1 MSLDY
6 EKKKSLVLKEMISNY
21 QKQLLV
27 EREETLKLPIETENG
42 FNVEREAK
50 LIDIDEKMDIL
61 KRHEKDPYFA
71 KLIFT
76 DTNDNE
82 EFMGYIGRVSVGDI
96 QTKND
101 EKIVDWRA
109 PIADL
114 YYNGRVGNSSYVAL
128 NKEYNVDLK
137 LKRQIVFKNGEVSS
151 IYDFEDK
158 ISNDEFLTPFLT
170 QSADNRLKSIVSTI
184 QEEQNKI
191 IRLPISKN
199 MVVQGVAGSGKTT
212 VALHRLSY
220 LIYNYKKYANADE
233 FLIISPNEIFM
244 SYISSILVDLEADK
258 SNSFSLNK
266 VFEFACGTEF
276 KLLNK
281 HTKYE
286 MLQTKKISTDYLSYK
301 SSKEFAMCIDKFV
314 FDYLNKLINKPLIVK
329 GVKILDALDVLPYF
343 KNNNDLNLNTLI
355 LNASRKIALEL
366 EINEDLQLKAF
377 SNVNKSDST
386 LTKKYEIKR
395 LIESGNFGYVKNNY
409 NTNFKLFNIYKEF
422 ISSIEKYS
430 DYKELDIL
438 KKQTLNDLK
447 NKTLAYEDMS
457 CLLYLYSK
465 LTNIPYFE
473 KLKCVFIDEAQD
485 LSYLMFLALRKLFKN
500 AKFSIFGDIAQGIY
514 SYESINSWDEILD
527 VVGNCEL
534 MYLDRSY
541 RTSIEIMQ
549 EANKTLQK
557 LNFKPANNV
566 VRHGEEVEFNKDC
579 NLELIKNQLKV
590 LNEKYNNTAI
600 ICKDGKDL
608 EKAIE
613 MLSSLN
619 LIVLDENNL
628 SYNQNQ
634 NTILTVQTAKGLE
647 FDSVIIFNEQSYL
660 DNSLDLKLLYVAK
673 TRALHKLIINGCKN

>member
-96 QTKND
+96 QTEND

-137 LKRQIVFKNGEVSS
+137 LKRQIVFKNGEVAS

-314 FDYLNKLINKPLIVK
+314 LDYLNNIINKPLIVK

-422 ISSIEKYS
+422 ISNIEKYS

-500 AKFSIFGDIAQGIY
+500 ATFSIFGDIAQGIY

-590 LNEKYNNTAI
+590 LNKKYNNTAI

-608 EKAIE
+608 EKATE